1 MNTIILEL
9 TEKEAQ
15 IYDEVME
22 KVDETA
28 AFLAELSHS
37 DRLDWLKKHQYPHPI
52 SFEREIGGTVY
63 TVNAHFSSDTAE
75 TVEGKTLRILN
86 RNIAL

>member
-1 MNTIILEL
+1 MNIIKLEL
-9 TEKEAQ
+9 TEQEAK

-22 KVDETA
+22 QIEKTA
-28 AFLAELSHS
+28 VFLVGLSHEE
-37 DRLDWLKKHQYPHPI
+37 RLDWLREHQYSLPI
-52 SFEREIGGTVY
+52 SFEKEVGGTVY

-86 RNIAL
+86 RNITR